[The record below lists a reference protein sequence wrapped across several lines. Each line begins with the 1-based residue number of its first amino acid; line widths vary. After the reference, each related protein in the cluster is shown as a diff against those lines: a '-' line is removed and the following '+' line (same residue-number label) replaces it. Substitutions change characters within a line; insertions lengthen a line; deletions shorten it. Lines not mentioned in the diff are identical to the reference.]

1 MKNPKNLSTL
11 LVVLAAISLIAL
23 GLALPAAAQNATDW
37 NSCWCGGWGTTPVNI
52 TCYEGTGHTGG
63 CTSEI
68 NNWKNHA
75 NVFNLVAPQSGV
87 TLGNPSNGINEV
99 NSPITSAQASSR
111 YGYSLDSTTYGV
123 ALMEPQANFGN
134 FNECESI
141 GSPNGQPTGRGC
153 GLYTQADVLINANF
167 QSAWTTSR
175 TAYDG
180 KAVVQTTV
188 LHEVGHILGDHHVFQ
203 HFSTMNYM
211 NDDSGWFVTRIDA
224 RNLRAHYP
232 GVATAIS
239 DLAVY
244 PFKYGASQ
252 YGETYATFTPTSVAA
267 GGNVSL
273 SNIRVENVGGQASI
287 ANMTV
292 TFYLSSDTNIT
303 SADTVIG
310 TLSWPSF
317 STWWESS
324 SAISLTIPTG
334 VATGTYYIGGIVSA
348 AGVTNSV
355 AINDSFLVRTRSGS
369 AGTPRAISVTGGG
382 CTLPATT
389 TLSSPAAGATA
400 VATSPSLSWSAVS
413 GATSYDVYLST
424 ASNPAFL
431 KNVTTTSTSVGPL
444 TAGAVYYWT
453 VTAKNACGAGP
464 ASATRSFTTATT
476 STVTTINDGQ
486 TLTNLSGATGSW
498 THYKIAVPAG
508 QSSLALN
515 MSGGTGDADVYVK
528 FGAQPTSTVYDYRP
542 YKSGNAETVSVTNPA
557 SGDWYISI
565 NGYSA
570 YSGVSLVAD
579 YAGTTCTNPGTTT
592 LSSPSA
598 SATGVSTSPT
608 LSWGAVSG
616 ATSYDLYLSTASSPA
631 FLKNVTSTSTTAGPL
646 TAGTVYYWRVIAKN
660 ACGSGTTSAT
670 RSFTTA
676 TTPSGPTALTSGV
689 PVTNLSGATGSWTHY
704 KITVPAGQASL
715 AIATSG
721 GTGDLDMYV
730 KLGAQPTSS
739 VYDYRP
745 YLGGNAE
752 PVSVT
757 NPAAGDWYISLYGYA
772 AYSGASLTAT
782 YSAAAGCTN
791 YTGSLASGGTAYAP
805 SSSGYVSSVSGSHT
819 GKLTGPA
826 GTDFDLYLEKLSGS
840 TWSSVKSGTGST
852 STENVT
858 YSGTS
863 GTYRWRVKSYSG
875 SGSYAL
881 CTTKP

>member
-1 MKNPKNLSTL
+1 MTNIKRIATL
-11 LVVLAAISLIAL
+11 LAL
-23 GLALPAAAQNATDW
+23 VALSIALPAAAQNATDW
-37 NSCWCGGWGTTPVNI
+37 NSCWCGGWGSTPINI

-75 NVFNLVAPQSGV
+75 NVFTLVAPVSGV
-87 TLGNPSNGINEV
+87 TLGNPSNGKNEV
-99 NSPITSAQASSR
+99 NSPISSAEASSR
-111 YGYSLDSTTYGV
+111 YGYSLDGTTYGV
-123 ALMEPQANFGN
+123 ALMEPEANFGN

-141 GSPNGQPTGRGC
+141 GSPNGQPTGQGC
-153 GLYTQADVLINANF
+153 GLYTQADVLVNANF

-175 TAYDG
+175 TAFDG

-188 LHEVGHILGDHHVFQ
+188 LHEVGHLLGDHHVFQ
-203 HFSTMNYM
+203 HFSTLNYM

-232 GVATAIS
+232 GAATGIS

-252 YGETYATFTPTSVAA
+252 YGETYATFTPTSASA
-267 GGNVSL
+267 GGTVSL
-273 SNIRVENVGGQASI
+273 SNIRVENVGSQSSI

-324 SAISLTIPTG
+324 SAITLTIPSS

-382 CTLPATT
+382 CTLPGAT
-389 TLSSPAAGATA
+389 TLSSPAASATS
-400 VATSPSLSWSAVS
+400 VATSPTLSWGAVS

-424 ASNPAFL
+424 ASSPAFL

-444 TAGAVYYWT
+444 TAGTVYYWK
-453 VTAKNACGAGP
+453 VAAKNTCGAGT

-476 STVTTINDGQ
+476 TTVTTITDGQ

-508 QSSLALN
+508 QSSLAIT

-528 FGAQPTSTVYDYRP
+528 FGVQPTSSVYDYRP
-542 YKSGNAETVSVTNPA
+542 YVGGNAETVNVTNPA

-565 NGYSA
+565 QGYSA

-592 LSSPSA
+592 LSSPAA

-631 FLKNVTSTSTTAGPL
+631 FLKNVTTTSTTAGPL
-646 TAGTVYYWRVIAKN
+646 TAGTVYYWKVIAKN
-660 ACGSGTTSAT
+660 SCGSGTASAT

-689 PVTNLSGATGSWTHY
+689 PVTNLSGATGAWTHY
-704 KITVPAGQASL
+704 KITVPSGQSSL
-715 AIATSG
+715 SIATSG

-730 KLGAQPTSS
+730 KFGAQPTSS

-752 PVSVT
+752 TVSVT
-757 NPAAGDWYISLYGYA
+757 NPAAGDWFISLYGYA
-772 AYSGASLTAT
+772 AYSGATLTAT
-782 YSAAAGCTN
+782 YGAAAGCTS
-791 YTGSLASGGTAYAP
+791 YSGTLSAGATQYKPGTT
-805 SSSGYVSSVSGSHT
+805 GYVSSVSGSHT
-819 GKLTGPA
+819 GKLVGPA
-826 GTDFDLYLEKLSGS
+826 SGADFDLYLEKLSGS

-858 YSGTS
+858 YSGTA

-875 SGSYAL
+875 SGSYTL